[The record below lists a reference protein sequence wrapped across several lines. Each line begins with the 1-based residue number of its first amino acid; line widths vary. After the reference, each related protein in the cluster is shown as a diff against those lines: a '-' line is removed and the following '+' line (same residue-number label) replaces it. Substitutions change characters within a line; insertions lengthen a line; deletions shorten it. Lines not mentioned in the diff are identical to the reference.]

1 MSKGIIYIMTTAV
14 PGLIKIGKTG
24 SASFEQRM
32 YELEHNGYQNVTAL
46 KRYFAI
52 EVEDYDEKETML
64 HSIFD
69 KSRVASTELF
79 ALDINIVLQLMS
91 SFDGKVIY
99 PKEKKEE
106 LFIEAVDSSNSKLI
120 PNGKYTLKR
129 FKKSDNK
136 TVEAYVDIKG
146 GLWVLLKNSVL
157 GIHED
162 AGVSKKAKA
171 FRANLALDENGI
183 LLVNAKLGECTPSF
197 AGDLVMNQSTNG
209 WTEWKDSN
217 GNPVDIYRKKNDG

>member
-1 MSKGIIYIMTTAV
+1 
-14 PGLIKIGKTG
+14 
-24 SASFEQRM
+24 M

-79 ALDINIVLQLMS
+79 ALDVNIVLQLMS

-136 TVEAYVDIKG
+136 TVEAYVDIK
-146 GLWVLLKNSVL
+146 
-157 GIHED
+157 
-162 AGVSKKAKA
+162 
-171 FRANLALDENGI
+171 
-183 LLVNAKLGECTPSF
+183 
-197 AGDLVMNQSTNG
+197 
-209 WTEWKDSN
+209 
-217 GNPVDIYRKKNDG
+217 